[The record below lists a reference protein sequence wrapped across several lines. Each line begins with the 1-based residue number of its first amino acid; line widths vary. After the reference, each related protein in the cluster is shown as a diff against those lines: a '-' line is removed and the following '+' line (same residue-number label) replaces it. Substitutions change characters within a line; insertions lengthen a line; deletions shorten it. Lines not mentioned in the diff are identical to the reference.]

1 MTLATNASKIRRIP
15 ARSATG
21 CAGLRCLCSARSSF
35 EQFVDHGLIGLLA
48 LAGEAAETREEAR
61 VDANGDELFGV
72 GRFGA
77 ADAAGAFELGV
88 GGFRNV
94 GEINPG
100 VRNRPRAFC
109 GSPGAR

>member
-1 MTLATNASKIRRIP
+1 M
-15 ARSATG
+15 
-21 CAGLRCLCSARSSF
+21 
-35 EQFVDHGLIGLLA
+35 DHGLVGLLA
-48 LAGEAAETREEAR
+48 LAGEAAEAREEAR
-61 VDANGDELFGV
+61 VDADSDELFGV

-88 GGFRNV
+88 GGFRDV

-100 VRNRPRAFC
+100 VRSRPRALC

>member
-1 MTLATNASKIRRIP
+1 
-15 ARSATG
+15 
-21 CAGLRCLCSARSSF
+21 
-35 EQFVDHGLIGLLA
+35 VDHGLVGLLA
-48 LAGEAAETREEAR
+48 LAGEAAEAREEAR

-72 GRFGA
+72 GRLGA
-77 ADAAGAFELGV
+77 AGSAGAFELGA